1 MSLMCPVCQSALSH
15 VASQWQC
22 AHGHHYDIA
31 KQGYVNLHLVQHK
44 HSKNPGDT
52 PERVQARRR
61 FLSAGYYQPLLQQ
74 IQQIVQDLS
83 INTLVDIGCGE
94 GYYTQGLADVTQR
107 VIAVDIAKN
116 AVQLAAKND
125 REKRIDW
132 VVATGAVLP
141 ILPTSVDLCCSFF
154 SPLPKQEMQRI
165 LTEQGYVL
173 FATPDERHLYSVR
186 AKLFEQVH
194 LHQPDKF
201 IQQLQ
206 PEFELLRTW
215 QIKSDLLLDQMAL
228 QDLIG
233 MTPYAYKAKPE
244 QIMALQQQTQF
255 QTCAEFKLFLLQ
267 KRS

>member
-1 MSLMCPVCQSALSH
+1 MCPVCRTALVR
-15 VASQWQC
+15 VAASWQC
-22 AHGHHYDIA
+22 SQGHHYDIA

-61 FLSAGYYQPLLQQ
+61 FLSKGYYQPLQQQ
-74 IQQIVQDLS
+74 IRQVVQDL
-83 INTLVDIGCGE
+83 TVQKLVDIGCGE
-94 GYYTQGLADVTQR
+94 GYYTQTLADVAEQ

-141 ILPTSVDLCCSFF
+141 ILPASVDLCCSFF

-165 LTEQGYVL
+165 LKEVGYVL
-173 FATPDERHLYSVR
+173 FATPDEQHLYSLR
-186 AKLFEQVH
+186 SALFEQVK

-201 IQQLQ
+201 VQQLQ

-215 QIKSDLLLDQMAL
+215 QIKNDFMLEQMDL

-244 QIMALQQQTQF
+244 QIMTLQQQTQF
-255 QTCAEFKLFLLQ
+255 QTRAEFKLFLLQ
-267 KRS
+267 KRI